1 MRTRDDLA
9 ALAHDAL
16 RTLGV
21 PDSALAEDGPVLRAR
36 SPLVDAELFSV
47 RATAPD
53 EVASAS
59 RLARCSERRKP
70 TRCRSPSREA
80 ACAWYV
86 TRSLHTGR
94 LLPQVAGGGFA
105 YG

>member
-47 RATAPD
+47 RATAPE
-53 EVASAS
+53 EV
-59 RLARCSERRKP
+59 RAR
-70 TRCRSPSREA
+70 
-80 ACAWYV
+80 
-86 TRSLHTGR
+86 TRSSGAATATPEARARRGYQSSFRWPPGR
-94 LLPQVAGGGFA
+94 VSSRSA
-105 YG
+105 